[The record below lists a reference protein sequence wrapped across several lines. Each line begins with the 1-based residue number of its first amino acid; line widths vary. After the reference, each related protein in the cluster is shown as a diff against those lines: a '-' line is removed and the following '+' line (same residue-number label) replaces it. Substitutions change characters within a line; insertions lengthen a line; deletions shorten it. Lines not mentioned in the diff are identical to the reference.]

1 MAKLAAIDLGSNALR
16 LRIVEADVP
25 AATVDG
31 RSEAIAFKDVH
42 SLRVP
47 VRLGSEVFLTG
58 KLAASGIGQ
67 ACDALREFRRAL
79 DSAKVEAYR
88 AVATSAVRE
97 ASNGHTLVERARREA
112 GIELEVVEGV
122 EEARLIQ
129 IAVSK
134 RLPLQNSRA
143 VLFDVGGGSTEFT
156 LVEQGEAVLSVSLP
170 IGSVR
175 LLETYVSEQGGKGN
189 GLVDRKKARLLD
201 EQIVRTLGELSR
213 DFTRAPIDYLI
224 GTGGNVE
231 TLAELCPAAAG
242 LDSGPPS
249 SGKSTRAIDV
259 AAMKQL
265 SHKMCAMTSEERR
278 AQFKL
283 RPDRADT
290 IVPAARIFACVAER
304 FQKSRIVA
312 PGVGL
317 KEGLLLEL
325 AEKHFHLWDP
335 ESAARSILGACMR
348 LGHRY
353 GFDEAHGSIVE
364 RFAATLFD
372 ATRGVHGL
380 GDRDRLLLRAAA
392 VLHDI
397 GDFVRYDGHHKH
409 TYYLIT
415 HSDVMGLSA
424 PDREIVANVAR
435 YHRKS
440 VPDPSHGNFER
451 LGKEE
456 RARVRVLAGLLR
468 IADALDREHLGKVES
483 LQASVDLG
491 RQKLCLALGG
501 TQDRDLE
508 EWSVREKAELLR
520 EVLALEVELTGRAPH
535 TDVPSPLPP
544 AAGSIT

>member
-31 RSEAIAFKDVH
+31 RCESVTFKDVH

-47 VRLGSEVFLTG
+47 VRLGNEVFLTG

-97 ASNGHTLVERARREA
+97 ASNGHMLVERARREA
-112 GIELEVVEGV
+112 GIELEVVEGI
-122 EEARLIQ
+122 EEARLVQ

-134 RLPLQNSRA
+134 RLPLQGSRA
-143 VLFDVGGGSTEFT
+143 ILFDVGGGSTEFT
-156 LVEQGEAVLSVSLP
+156 LVDNGEAVLSVSLP
-170 IGSVR
+170 LGSVR
-175 LLETYVSEQGGKGN
+175 LLETYVSDALGKSN
-189 GLVDRKKARLLD
+189 GIVDRKKARLLD
-201 EQIVRTLGELSR
+201 EQIVRTLNELSR
-213 DFTRAPIDYLI
+213 EFTRLPIDYLI

-231 TLAELCPAAAG
+231 TLAELCPAGANGTKPSAG
-242 LDSGPPS
+242 MV
-249 SGKSTRAIDV
+249 TRGIDV
-259 AAMKQL
+259 ASMKQL
-265 SHKMCAMTSEERR
+265 ALKMNAMTSEERR
-278 AQFKL
+278 TQLRL

-290 IVPAARIFACVAER
+290 IVPASRIFACVAER
-304 FQKSRIVA
+304 FQQSRIVA

-325 AEKHFHLWDP
+325 AEKHFHLFDP
-335 ESAARSILGACMR
+335 ESAVRSVLGSCLR

-353 GFDEAHGSIVE
+353 GFDEAHGSLVE
-364 RFAATLFD
+364 RFSSVLFD

-409 TYYLIT
+409 SYYLIS
-415 HSDVMGLSA
+415 HSDVMGLSSA
-424 PDREIVANVAR
+424 EREIVANVAR

-440 VPDPSHGNFER
+440 APDLAHGNFER
-451 LGKEE
+451 LGKEA
-456 RARVRVLAGLLR
+456 RVRVRVLAGLLR
-468 IADALDREHLGKVES
+468 IADALDREHLGKVET
-483 LQASVDLG
+483 LHASVDLA
-491 RQKLCLALGG
+491 RQKLCLTLGG
-501 TQDRDLE
+501 EQERDLE
-508 EWSVREKAELLR
+508 EWSVREKSELLR
-520 EVLALEVELTGRAPH
+520 DVLALEVELNGRTPTPDAPRV
-535 TDVPSPLPP
+535 DVL
-544 AAGSIT
+544 GGT

>member
-16 LRIVEADVP
+16 LRIVEAHEP

-31 RSEAIAFKDVH
+31 RTEAIAFRDVH

-47 VRLGSEVFLTG
+47 VRLGNEVFLTG
-58 KLAASGIGQ
+58 KLAMQGIGQ

-79 DSAKVEAYR
+79 DGAKVEAYR

-97 ASNGHTLVERARREA
+97 ASNGHILVERARREA
-112 GIELEVVEGV
+112 GIELEVVEGI

-134 RLPLQNSRA
+134 RLPLQGKRA

-156 LVEQGEAVLSVSLP
+156 LVEDGEAVLSVSLP

-175 LLETYVSEQGGKGN
+175 LLETYVLDASGKAN
-189 GLVDRKKARLLD
+189 GVVDRKRARLLD
-201 EQIVRTLGELSR
+201 EQITRTLAELSR
-213 DFTRAPIDYLI
+213 DFTRAPIDFLI

-231 TLAELCPAAAG
+231 TLAELCPTASG
-242 LDSGPPS
+242 LDGPPS
-249 SGKSTRAIDV
+249 SKATRAIDV
-259 AAMKQL
+259 ASMRQL
-265 SHKMCAMTSEERR
+265 AQKMCTMSSEERR
-278 AQFKL
+278 TQFKL

-290 IVPAARIFACVAER
+290 IVPASRIFACVAER
-304 FQKSRIVA
+304 FAAARIVA

-317 KEGLLLEL
+317 KEGVLLEL

-335 ESAARSILGACMR
+335 ESAARSVLGACLR
-348 LGHRY
+348 LGDRY
-353 GFDEAHGSIVE
+353 HFDEAHGRLVE

-372 ATRGVHGL
+372 ATRSVHAL

-424 PDREIVANVAR
+424 AEREIVANVAR

-440 VPDPSHGNFER
+440 APDPSHGNFER

-456 RARVRVLAGLLR
+456 RARVRVMAALLR

-483 LQASVDLG
+483 LHASIDAS
-491 RQKLCLALGG
+491 RQKLCLTLGG
-501 TQDRDLE
+501 NQERDLE

-520 EVLALEVELTGRAPH
+520 EVLALEVELGAR
-535 TDVPSPLPP
+535 PSVVDL
-544 AAGSIT
+544 AAVAGEAS

>member
-16 LRIVEADVP
+16 LRIVEAQVP

-31 RSEAIAFKDVH
+31 RPEAITFQDVH

-47 VRLGSEVFLTG
+47 VRLGNEVFLTG
-58 KLAASGIGQ
+58 RLASSGIGQ

-88 AVATSAVRE
+88 AVATAAVRE
-97 ASNGHTLVERARREA
+97 ATNGHMLVERARREA
-112 GIELEVVEGV
+112 DIELEVVEGV

-129 IAVSK
+129 IAVGK
-134 RLPLQNSRA
+134 RLPLQNARC

-156 LVEQGEAVLSVSLP
+156 LVEGGEAILSVSLP

-175 LLETYVSEQGGKGN
+175 LLETYVGDPASGGV
-189 GLVDRKKARLLD
+189 VDRKKVRLLD

-213 DFTRAPIDYLI
+213 DFTKAPIDYLI
-224 GTGGNVE
+224 GTGGNVD
-231 TLAELCPAAAG
+231 TLAELCPGSDGA
-242 LDSGPPS
+242 PPS
-249 SGKSTRAIDV
+249 SGKHGRAIDV
-259 AAMKQL
+259 GAMKQL
-265 SHKMCAMTSEERR
+265 AQKMCALTSEERKT
-278 AQFKL
+278 QFKL

-290 IVPAARIFACVAER
+290 IVPASRIFACVAER
-304 FQKSRIVA
+304 FQKARIVA

-335 ESAARSILGACMR
+335 ESAARSVLGACKR

-353 GFDEAHGSIVE
+353 RFDEPHGVLVE
-364 RFAATLFD
+364 RFAGILFD
-372 ATRGVHGL
+372 ATQGVHGL
-380 GDRDRLLLRAAA
+380 DDRDRLLLRAAA

-415 HSDVMGLSA
+415 HSDVMGLSG
-424 PDREIVANVAR
+424 PEREIVANVAR

-440 VPDPSHGNFER
+440 SPDPSHGNFER
-451 LGKEE
+451 LGKDE

-468 IADALDREHLGKVES
+468 IADALDREHLGKVET
-483 LQASVDLG
+483 LHASVDVA
-491 RQKLCLALGG
+491 RQKLCLTLGG
-501 TQDRDLE
+501 REERDLE

-520 EVLALEVELTGRAPH
+520 EVLSLEVELVSRDVQSVRA
-535 TDVPSPLPP
+535 VSV
-544 AAGSIT
+544 